1 MQLMVLTFFVCSHD
15 ICYFMYLFVCL
26 LARFAALLILVFFAL
41 APGTTNGFKGW
52 IKRYSS
58 GYIASDEKMYL
69 FFRCGAGNLVRKLKR
84 VRRKR
89 SRNQTPP
96 PPRPCVNDTALD
108 ISESGESEAEEETP
122 PGLLCPTE
130 GEE

>member
-1 MQLMVLTFFVCSHD
+1 M
-15 ICYFMYLFVCL
+15 
-26 LARFAALLILVFFAL
+26 ARFAALLIPIFFAL

-69 FFRCGAGNLVRKLKR
+69 FFRCGAGNLVRKLKT

-89 SRNQTPP
+89 SQTPP
-96 PPRPCVNDTALD
+96 PPRPCVNDTLLD
-108 ISESGESEAEEETP
+108 ISESGDSEAEEGTP

-130 GEE
+130 AGED